1 MSHVRSRP
9 SATWIKA
16 VPERC
21 VPDDAPGECTIYR
34 ARVVGLKRFNDFVK
48 SLPLRVEYAQHK
60 VDYYDDTGLL
70 RAQIVW
76 DENGVGSEFCTQTVF
91 EQRRS

>member
-16 VPERC
+16 YPFRC
-21 VPDDAPGECTIYR
+21 VPDDAPSKCTIYR
-34 ARVVGLKRFNDFVK
+34 ARVVGLKRFNDFIA
-48 SLPLRVEYAQHK
+48 SLPLHVKYAPHK
-60 VDYYDDTGLL
+60 VDYYDDSGLL

-76 DENGVGSEFCTQTVF
+76 DENAVGSEFCTQIVF
-91 EQRRS
+91 EPRRS